1 MLVWILR
8 KQTDEPEKVVSYGV
22 LPVLLGTSL
31 CVVIRGFSAKLSVL
45 EKIPDYQSQGH
56 ISAKGCRASLLLAS
70 ICPLQEGNDAPCIVF
85 LHGNNSNAQC
95 GFQRKK
101 GFGAKSE
108 LYPGC
113 CARTR
118 LCLGPCANSKQM
130 YCVLFD
136 IQMKSH
142 GGM

>member
-85 LHGNNSNAQC
+85 YMGIIPMHNVV
-95 GFQRKK
+95 FK
-101 GFGAKSE
+101 GKRALGLSLNCTQVAVPEQGYVWALVLIRSRCIA
-108 LYPGC
+108 C
-113 CARTR
+113 CLTCR
-118 LCLGPCANSKQM
+118 
-130 YCVLFD
+130 
-136 IQMKSH
+136 
-142 GGM
+142 